1 MTAPHPARCLRQI
14 DRKHVDSLKAAFR
27 KRPENNIIFFG
38 NILKDDFDIRL
49 LGTSGYV
56 NVETIGGNHSR
67 VALQELLEEGI
78 NMSPTVYMTI
88 YKGLCDTEAL
98 KLGFDH
104 NVGHELGRPTS
115 PEELMLLFRRELLKL
130 IDEEELNNPQNSS
143 MKTWKQ
149 TCADIL
155 GITKTK
161 LHNVYHCMLSIAT
174 ASASCWDR
182 IIDFIFLWKEEKI
195 RRKPKGDIKKT
206 HFTKMSEVSEEMRIT
221 LLTELNDGDI
231 DWVQFNSKCSQE
243 AKK

>member
-130 IDEEELNNPQNSS
+130 IDE
-143 MKTWKQ
+143 W
-149 TCADIL
+149 
-155 GITKTK
+155 GIK
-161 LHNVYHCMLSIAT
+161 
-174 ASASCWDR
+174 
-182 IIDFIFLWKEEKI
+182 
-195 RRKPKGDIKKT
+195 
-206 HFTKMSEVSEEMRIT
+206 
-221 LLTELNDGDI
+221 
-231 DWVQFNSKCSQE
+231 
-243 AKK
+243 

>member
-161 LHNVYHCMLSIAT
+161 LHNVYHCMLSIGT

-182 IIDFIFLWKEEKI
+182 IIDFMFLWKEEKI

-206 HFTKMSEVSEEMRIT
+206 HFTKMSAVSEEMRIT

>member
-130 IDEEELNNPQNSS
+130 IDEVELNNPQNSS

-155 GITKTK
+155 GIYLPKQNYTMYTIVCYRLP
-161 LHNVYHCMLSIAT
+161 LHPRHAGTGLLI
-174 ASASCWDR
+174 SCFFGKKKKFEENQKVILRRR
-182 IIDFIFLWKEEKI
+182 IL
-195 RRKPKGDIKKT
+195 PK
-206 HFTKMSEVSEEMRIT
+206 
-221 LLTELNDGDI
+221 
-231 DWVQFNSKCSQE
+231 
-243 AKK
+243 